1 MVLTLIYIILNLMRR
16 ERELK
21 LLRKKRLLKR
31 YSDFELSLLASEMND
46 YTYLLKS
53 IQFPKE
59 ELDIIK
65 NEKEDKN
72 EDEKEEKELP
82 LKNSKNNIVKFKKLI
97 SFGDSGNNL
106 IEIKEKEES
115 ENESEEYEG
124 LKPNNKINIKKKKRI

>member
-1 MVLTLIYIILNLMRR
+1 MRR

-31 YSDFELSLLASEMND
+31 YSDFELSLLASEMDD

-59 ELDIIK
+59 ELDILK
-65 NEKEDKN
+65 NDKEDKN
-72 EDEKEEKELP
+72 GEEEEEEKELP
-82 LKNSKNNIVKFKKLI
+82 TKNIKNDSVTYKKLI
-97 SFGDSGNNL
+97 SFGNTGNNL
-106 IEIKEKEES
+106 IEIKEES

-124 LKPNNKINIKKKKRI
+124 SKPKNKINIKKKKRL

>member
-1 MVLTLIYIILNLMRR
+1 MRR

-31 YSDFELSLLASEMND
+31 YSDFELSLLASEMDD

-59 ELDIIK
+59 ELDILK
-65 NEKEDKN
+65 NDKEDKN
-72 EDEKEEKELP
+72 GEEEEEEKELP
-82 LKNSKNNIVKFKKLI
+82 TKNIKNDSVTYKKLI
-97 SFGDSGNNL
+97 SFGNTGNNL
-106 IEIKEKEES
+106 IEIKEES

-124 LKPNNKINIKKKKRI
+124 LKPKNKINIKKKKRL

>member
-1 MVLTLIYIILNLMRR
+1 MRR

-31 YSDFELSLLASEMND
+31 YSDFELSLLASEMDD

-59 ELDIIK
+59 ELDILK
-65 NEKEDKN
+65 NDKEDKN
-72 EDEKEEKELP
+72 GEEEEEEKELP
-82 LKNSKNNIVKFKKLI
+82 TKNIKNDSVTYKKLI
-97 SFGDSGNNL
+97 SFGDTGNNL
-106 IEIKEKEES
+106 IEIKEES

-124 LKPNNKINIKKKKRI
+124 LKPKNKINIKKKKRL

>member
-1 MVLTLIYIILNLMRR
+1 MRR

-31 YSDFELSLLASEMND
+31 YSDFELSLLASEMDD

-59 ELDIIK
+59 ELDILK
-65 NEKEDKN
+65 NDKEDKN
-72 EDEKEEKELP
+72 GEEEEEEEEKELP
-82 LKNSKNNIVKFKKLI
+82 TINIKNDSVKYKKLI
-97 SFGDSGNNL
+97 SFGDTGNNL
-106 IEIKEKEES
+106 IDIKEES

-124 LKPNNKINIKKKKRI
+124 LKPKNKINIKKKKRL

>member
-1 MVLTLIYIILNLMRR
+1 MRR

-31 YSDFELSLLASEMND
+31 YSDFELSLLASEMDD

-59 ELDIIK
+59 ELDILK
-65 NEKEDKN
+65 NDKEDKN
-72 EDEKEEKELP
+72 GEEEEEEKELP
-82 LKNSKNNIVKFKKLI
+82 TKNIKNDSVTYKKFI
-97 SFGDSGNNL
+97 SFGDTGNNL
-106 IEIKEKEES
+106 IEIKEES

-124 LKPNNKINIKKKKRI
+124 LKPKNKINIKKKKRL

>member
-1 MVLTLIYIILNLMRR
+1 MRR

-31 YSDFELSLLASEMND
+31 YSDFELSLLASEMDD

-59 ELDIIK
+59 ELDILK
-65 NEKEDKN
+65 NDKEDKN
-72 EDEKEEKELP
+72 GEEEEEEKELP
-82 LKNSKNNIVKFKKLI
+82 TKNIKNDSVKYKKLI
-97 SFGDSGNNL
+97 SFGDTGNNL
-106 IEIKEKEES
+106 IEIKEES

-124 LKPNNKINIKKKKRI
+124 LRPKNKINIKKKKRL

>member
-1 MVLTLIYIILNLMRR
+1 MRR

-31 YSDFELSLLASEMND
+31 YSDFELSLLASEMDD

-59 ELDIIK
+59 ELDILK
-65 NEKEDKN
+65 NDKEDKN
-72 EDEKEEKELP
+72 GEEEEEEKELP
-82 LKNSKNNIVKFKKLI
+82 TKNIKNDSVKYKKLI
-97 SFGDSGNNL
+97 SFGDTGNNL
-106 IEIKEKEES
+106 IEINEES

-124 LKPNNKINIKKKKRI
+124 LKPKNKINLLK